1 VSYPYWIG
9 LLLPSGLSLVIAFL
23 LMLVAPCV
31 QSRYPRP
38 KDNTSTWVRE
48 YIGLALSLILFFI
61 TWGFGIPATHRLNS
75 GIARIIF
82 QAIFIAGSFLLG
94 ITVFLFFCLLSREV
108 RQKWIALVSKVC
120 RLPGK
125 RRRFYFTNDNDSHP
139 VEQNIYMTQYD
150 TKPTELDTKGVSPGA
165 AEMSVN
171 VTSDEVLF
179 TNPHADDNMDEET
192 KVDLT
197 EVPDETDHSVTKL

>member
-1 VSYPYWIG
+1 
-9 LLLPSGLSLVIAFL
+9 
-23 LMLVAPCV
+23 
-31 QSRYPRP
+31 
-38 KDNTSTWVRE
+38 
-48 YIGLALSLILFFI
+48 
-61 TWGFGIPATHRLNS
+61 
-75 GIARIIF
+75 
-82 QAIFIAGSFLLG
+82 
-94 ITVFLFFCLLSREV
+94 
-108 RQKWIALVSKVC
+108 
-120 RLPGK
+120 
-125 RRRFYFTNDNDSHP
+125 
-139 VEQNIYMTQYD
+139 MTQYD

>member
-1 VSYPYWIG
+1 MSYPYWIG

-23 LMLVAPCV
+23 LMLAAPCV
-31 QSRYPRP
+31 QSRYPKP
-38 KDNTSTWVRE
+38 KDDTSTWVRE

-61 TWGFGIPATHRLNS
+61 TWGFGIPATHRLNI
-75 GIARIIF
+75 GIGRIIF

-120 RLPGK
+120 RRPGNQ
-125 RRRFYFTNDNDSHP
+125 RQLYFTNDNSSRP
-139 VEQNIYMTQYD
+139 VENIYMTQYD
-150 TKPTELDTKGVSPGA
+150 TKPTELDTKCVSPVA

-171 VTSDEVLF
+171 VRSDELMF
-179 TNPHADDNMDEET
+179 TNPLADETMDEET

-197 EVPDETDHSVTKL
+197 ELPDETDHGVTKL